1 MRKSLATIVPQQS
14 HAYGL
19 LSNLQHTNRYLQWLR
34 GEVASSNEW
43 DAYDIFDKVQQ
54 RERLIHALAFLR
66 CSNNRENAEWRA
78 RAQRDDSFAFDWLR
92 ADDASTLVEDKFRAE
107 FKIWRTLYMS
117 GLRTGVVE
125 WKAIPQAVHVQL
137 ERLVGDDARSIG
149 MNFTQAEAALEERW
163 FQEANNFNP
172 DAQRCFNRIRIYQGA
187 GRHASDDRA
196 FLKVLQSRV
205 LEKDSVS
212 AGLLEELQWIA
223 PSRLFDADSFSCLVD
238 TPGLD
243 DTDAFRISQTRAA
256 IDSSNTVLMFS
267 KVTC

>member
-1 MRKSLATIVPQQS
+1 MSPTAW
-14 HAYGL
+14 G
-19 LSNLQHTNRYLQWLR
+19 
-34 GEVASSNEW
+34 
-43 DAYDIFDKVQQ
+43 AYDIFDSVQQ

-66 CSNNRENAEWRA
+66 FAHAHENADWRA

-92 ADDASTLVEDKFRAE
+92 ADDAATLVQPEFQVE
-107 FKIWRTLYMS
+107 FKIWRALILS
-117 GLRTGVVE
+117 GSRTTYLE
-125 WKAIPQAVHVQL
+125 WKAIPQAVHVQM

-196 FLKVLQSRV
+196 FLKVLQSRI
-205 LEKDSVS
+205 LEKGSVS
-212 AGLLEELQWIA
+212 AGLLEGLQWIV
-223 PSRLFDADSFSCLVD
+223 PSTLFDADSFSRLED

-243 DTDAFRISQTRAA
+243 DPDPFRFSQTRAA
-256 IDSSNTVLMFS
+256 VSASSTVLVFT
-267 KVTC
+267 KVFNTMNRSTMRSFHSSVFLLFR